1 MKYFLLVLF
10 SFSLKLSAADN
21 FLVSNFV
28 KPAKS
33 LSFNSLHT
41 NQVSSQH
48 SGISH
53 EKNIIDRP
61 DKPNIVLLLADDL
74 GWQDVGC
81 YDIDLES
88 PMETSL
94 ASFLMPINFSE
105 STLTHLAMSLVLF
118 EFLNAIFDIDFH
130 NLKSVIINKICC

>member
-1 MKYFLLVLF
+1 MRIFLFSFGELSTLSIIIPQNVIRNFMKYFLLVLF

-28 KPAKS
+28 KPTKS

-88 PMETSL
+88 PMET
-94 ASFLMPINFSE
+94 P
-105 STLTHLAMSLVLF
+105 H
-118 EFLNAIFDIDFH
+118 IDA
-130 NLKSVIINKICC
+130 